1 MAIRGFNES
10 SLATSEVFSGLA
22 KLSGSDPKEKAI
34 ALIRNAKKLTNEDI
48 EAAYIQLKQYSN
60 GLSRAAVR
68 AFDNEE
74 LILLY
79 NNVPSLSIT
88 QALPFIT
95 FKTKEGYKT
104 YIFMDRFIR
113 VNKDGVM
120 DVQVTILHDL
130 LVGAL
135 LANRL
140 KTNYATMTSSQYL
153 QKVFLDLYCQFF
165 RRILNR
171 EYSIAPIRKESDICQ
186 YFIARFFLIHVFGT
200 NETEE
205 NIEVLAT
212 NGIKALDELTITGVK
227 KQYDEAN
234 PENLS
239 ALLEL
244 MKTVTPRMKTLSLG
258 TFLSA
263 WVNYYYIPSI
273 LAVDT
278 MEYLIFMVLTLL
290 SGNNIISIQA
300 SDIVKETK
308 SINALREEL
317 LKLTEVQ

>member
-1 MAIRGFNES
+1 MAITGFNES
-10 SLATSEVFSGLA
+10 SLATSEVFHGLA
-22 KLSGSDPKEKAI
+22 ELSGSDPKEKAI
-34 ALIRNAKKLTNEDI
+34 HLIKTAKHLTNEDI

-68 AFDNEE
+68 AFDEE
-74 LILLY
+74 RLILLY
-79 NNVPSLSIT
+79 NPVPTLSIT

-95 FKTKEGYKT
+95 FKTKDGYKT
-104 YIFMDRFIR
+104 YIFTDKYIR
-113 VNKDGVM
+113 VNKDGIM
-120 DVQVTILHDL
+120 DIQVTILHDL

-135 LANRL
+135 IANCL
-140 KTNYATMTSSQYL
+140 KTNYATMSSNQYL
-153 QKVFLDLYCQFF
+153 QRVFLDVYTQFF

-171 EYSIAPIRKESDICQ
+171 EYSIASIRKESDICQ
-186 YFIARFFLIHVFGT
+186 YFISRFFLTRVFGS
-200 NETEE
+200 NELPE
-205 NIEVLAT
+205 NIETLSVS
-212 NGIKALDELTITGVK
+212 NVKALDELTISAVK
-227 KQYDEAN
+227 QQYDEVN

-244 MKTVTPRMKTLSLG
+244 IKTVSPRMKTLALG

-263 WVNYYYIPSI
+263 WVNYYYIPSM

-308 SINALREEL
+308 NIKALREEL
-317 LKLTEVQ
+317 LKLVEE

>member
-1 MAIRGFNES
+1 MAITGFNES
-10 SLATSEVFSGLA
+10 SLATSEVFQGLA

-34 ALIRNAKKLTNEDI
+34 NLIRTAKKLTNEDI

-60 GLSRAAVR
+60 GLSRAALR
-68 AFDNEE
+68 AFDDETI
-74 LILLY
+74 ILLY
-79 NNVPSLSIT
+79 NSVPSLSIT

-95 FKTKEGYKT
+95 FKTKDGYKT
-104 YIFMDRFIR
+104 YVFMDKYVRI
-113 VNKDGVM
+113 NKSDIM
-120 DVQVTILHDL
+120 EVQVTVLHDL

-140 KTNYATMTSSQYL
+140 KTNYAVMASNQYL
-153 QKVFLDLYCQFF
+153 QKTFLDIYVQLF

-171 EYSIAPIRKESDICQ
+171 DYSIASIRKESDICQ
-186 YFIARFFLIHVFGT
+186 YFISRFFLTHVFGA

-205 NIEVLAT
+205 NIETLAVS
-212 NGIKALDELTITGVK
+212 GIKALDELTITGVK
-227 KQYDEAN
+227 NQYDEAN
-234 PENLS
+234 PSNLS
-239 ALLEL
+239 ELLDL
-244 MKTVTPRMKTLSLG
+244 LKTVTPRMKTLALG
-258 TFLSA
+258 TFLSG
-263 WVNYYYIPSI
+263 WVNYYYIPSM

-308 SINALREEL
+308 NIKVLREEL
-317 LKLTEVQ
+317 LKVIEN